1 MSETPRD
8 LRKKLSRSNASLN
21 SVKDK
26 YREKQY
32 EQKKLNNCLSA
43 MRANR
48 DKWRLHS
55 KENEILIKNLRQELH
70 TTTQELDALKT
81 QITTVQPLDPKKN
94 RQN

>member
-8 LRKKLSRSNASLN
+8 LRKKLSRSNTSLN
-21 SVKDK
+21 AVKDK

-43 MRANR
+43 MRTNR
-48 DKWRLHS
+48 DKWRLRS

-70 TTTQELDALKT
+70 TTTQELDALRT
-81 QITTVQPLDPKKN
+81 QTSTTQPLDPKKN